1 MVLTWFSTSIFT
13 CREVD
18 FLGSFSLWISP
29 HLILGLTGNV
39 FRNFSRR
46 SSSILQDSAA
56 SSLIKSHFGMELWTV
71 NFLEMGLPD
80 LVLFTVADMVR
91 WSRSILWLCM
101 FIIIFYIFKWCQ
113 ILCKSTYNSHVK
125 IEGFIFEIDYA
136 GELISIISYLIS
148 VNVSF
153 ISSSSLIS
161 LLFIMS
167 AFFWHKS
174 SPRLSKACCL
184 QYSILKYKK

>member
-1 MVLTWFSTSIFT
+1 
-13 CREVD
+13 
-18 FLGSFSLWISP
+18 
-29 HLILGLTGNV
+29 
-39 FRNFSRR
+39 
-46 SSSILQDSAA
+46 
-56 SSLIKSHFGMELWTV
+56 
-71 NFLEMGLPD
+71 
-80 LVLFTVADMVR
+80 
-91 WSRSILWLCM
+91 M

-125 IEGFIFEIDYA
+125 IEGYRLEIDYA

-184 QYSILKYKK
+184 QYSILKYKNKKVFLFYGYLASCKSTTVWILVSSNSWTCPIKLATLFVLGSFNKVSLI